1 MAIGRGCCTPPARY
15 RPAIP
20 SGVLGVRA
28 APQSAGSSA
37 SGAASGAAAGHTT
50 TLVLAAPGVPPPTG
64 LSATTDGGSAS
75 YFHPAQQP
83 PHQHE
88 EERDAEDAGQCRHDS
103 PTDLV
108 VAEQLDPDADDQFAA
123 AEITN
128 LISPIIKGQADAVF
142 GSRFLGSANF
152 PLVKRIIIMPL
163 ARLINSFFGIKL
175 SDPQSGFRALNRK
188 TLEKIKIDNY
198 DDYKL
203 EMVVDND
210 AIKNGLFDL
219 NINDSI
225 KVNVL
230 KFRQK
235 IFTKNKLSKSRTSFQ
250 INYYLS
256 DGKLFYVKVE
266 EQSPNLNDLKKHI
279 EYGISEDKICCVN
292 YYYDM
297 RSCLPISFYKDINEQ
312 FGYNQSLTEEFMKD
326 YVFKLYKKINKKFR

>member
-1 MAIGRGCCTPPARY
+1 MKIQILKTSF
-15 RPAIP
+15 IF
-20 SGVLGVRA
+20 L
-28 APQSAGSSA
+28 
-37 SGAASGAAAGHTT
+37 
-50 TLVLAAPGVPPPTG
+50 L
-64 LSATTDGGSAS
+64 
-75 YFHPAQQP
+75 
-83 PHQHE
+83 
-88 EERDAEDAGQCRHDS
+88 
-103 PTDLV
+103 
-108 VAEQLDPDADDQFAA
+108 
-123 AEITN
+123 
-128 LISPIIKGQADAVF
+128 LISVNFFSQNRIFDKEILKRQRQAYLID
-142 GSRFLGSANF
+142 STDKISQNF
-152 PLVKRIIIMPL
+152 
-163 ARLINSFFGIKL
+163 
-175 SDPQSGFRALNRK
+175 
-188 TLEKIKIDNY
+188 
-198 DDYKL
+198 
-203 EMVVDND
+203 
-210 AIKNGLFDL
+210 FDL